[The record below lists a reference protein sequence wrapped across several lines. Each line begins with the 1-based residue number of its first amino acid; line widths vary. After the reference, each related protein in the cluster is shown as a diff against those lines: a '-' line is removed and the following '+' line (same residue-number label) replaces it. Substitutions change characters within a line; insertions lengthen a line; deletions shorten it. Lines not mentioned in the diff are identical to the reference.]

1 MAMSRPRSRPRP
13 RPVAQRPRA
22 MLLALLLV
30 GTLALATML
39 AYEAHDASRSHR
51 ATAERALNDYAAVA
65 AWELVAGV
73 NDELQSTVGA
83 ALAPLTRAR
92 ATTPYELLAAP
103 GLLASSADGVLRCAT
118 PADDSARVYFRVDF
132 RDGSLAT
139 DGGAGLSPTMRRWL
153 VDTVTRHARATYQPD
168 WSYAIIAGGPSREA
182 ASTLAYAV
190 KYAEHRAPIAGYG
203 VRTCAG
209 VIDAATIRSV
219 MERRALLP
227 AAVTAGTSI
236 DSLV

>member
-1 MAMSRPRSRPRP
+1 MAVKRPHSIPAPRS
-13 RPVAQRPRA
+13 RA
-22 MLLALLLV
+22 MLLAMLLF
-30 GTLALATML
+30 GTLVLATML

-73 NDELQSTVGA
+73 NEELQSTIGA

-103 GLLASSADGVLRCAT
+103 GLLSASADGVLRCAT

-139 DGGAGLSPTMRRWL
+139 DGGARLSPMTRRWL
-153 VDTVTRHARATYQPD
+153 VDTVT
-168 WSYAIIAGGPSREA
+168 S
-182 ASTLAYAV
+182 
-190 KYAEHRAPIAGYG
+190 
-203 VRTCAG
+203 
-209 VIDAATIRSV
+209 
-219 MERRALLP
+219 
-227 AAVTAGTSI
+227 
-236 DSLV
+236 